1 MTAAGAGREGLA
13 GEHQVDAQAMVAAE
27 CEHAV
32 VPPAEGLRRLLQV
45 AENIAQAEFDERR
58 AAEPLEQLGQAHVQ

>member
-1 MTAAGAGREGLA
+1 
-13 GEHQVDAQAMVAAE
+13 MVAAE